1 MALDKITADKIYEH
15 SMERVANRP
24 TAPSRFGTGGL
35 SPAQLKARYDQLPLA
50 AIDKINE
57 LIDKIKAGADGDTI
71 LKYMLTPI
79 PGDDDDT
86 PRTLYELLQDIT
98 NGNVATY
105 LTLRSLTKTTLWD
118 ELHHIEL
125 ELAEAKR
132 IQAEEEAK
140 RAAAEKLRVEAESGR
155 VTAEQARV
163 VAESNRAAAEAVRNA
178 DEQARVSAEN
188 ARVSAETGRTTA
200 ESSRESQEQ
209 RRQSFEQARQKDE
222 ALRITAEQA
231 REAVIAEIIRAKE
244 SGELNGKD
252 GRSFAISKIY
262 SSVADMNAGFAT
274 DGVELGQ
281 FVLID
286 TGNVD
291 DEDNAKMF
299 VKEEGGYSYLSD
311 LSGSA
316 GIQGPEGPTGPVG
329 GPGPIGPQ
337 GVRGLAYYRLKSN
350 LVGSLE
356 YYPFT
361 DFLIP
366 EGYVPKPYDLV
377 LYNDGN
383 LGYIYSVTE
392 DERQAA
398 VAHIPNAS
406 LKGPIGDKGDKGDA
420 FQYSDFTPEQLA
432 NLKGD
437 KGDKGDM
444 PATFYPF
451 LSSPRTIY
459 PETTVSLEAEGTNKY
474 VTTLATSIPLEEG
487 KEYVVVWE
495 DKAYNCV
502 ARNESAAEGVN
513 AIRIG
518 EELLDPDI
526 IPDVPFMITSLSGLV
541 DAMTSIAWYSKTSLA
556 SVKFSIHE
564 KEGEERY
571 AIDPRYIPD
580 MYYTEERQDAE
591 ILPSSTAIDTGNA
604 IMGELYVIGDPI
616 TLVEGKTYKVTYNG
630 VEYECVAI
638 AGVVQGESSILLGD
652 VAVLETGTP
661 SGAYPFVIATND
673 YMVSLGACIAVIP
686 LDGSTSITV
695 SILGGVEIIH
705 HIPPKFI
712 KDMYYE
718 EDGGAVEILPE
729 MTIPV
734 DPDNPTIP
742 SNYEF
747 DIAAGDILTV
757 KWNGV
762 EYVCTVQD
770 VSGTIGMPGV
780 ALGDLTSAGL
790 SGNGEPFM
798 MVYSPELMEAQGMS
812 GFYGMIAV
820 LDGST
825 SVTLSIIKGGK
836 TIHHIPHKFIK
847 DMYYT
852 EIYEEKE
859 ILSEMTL
866 PNIEYIVEEQ
876 LFVLKAGYPYTV
888 VYNGTEY
895 KCVCKSAVIEDLGSI
910 NYLGYNYIFGGENTG
925 DPFAIFSING
935 MTYFGNTNANATI
948 RIIEGGE
955 LVHKIDKKY
964 IPDIDI
970 DAVPT
975 TRKVNG
981 KALSSDITLTA
992 SDVSAVPTTRTVNG
1006 KALSSNITL
1015 SATDVSAVPT
1025 TRTVNG
1031 KALSSNITL
1040 SATDVSA
1047 VPTTRT
1053 VNGKA
1058 LSSNITLSATD
1069 VSAVPTTRKVNG
1081 KALSSDI
1088 VLSSR
1093 DVNGVEGKEYEID
1106 GETVIAGYGAEVFN
1120 STNNQASGG
1129 SSHAEGNATTASGLC
1144 SHAEGQGATASGEYS
1159 HAEGQNTKASGNNS
1173 HAEGI
1178 VTKAS
1183 GGNSHAEGFVTTAS
1197 GNNSH
1202 AEGQNTIAS
1211 GVSSHAQG
1219 KFNIEDTENK
1229 YAHIVG
1235 NGSSGARSNAHTL
1248 DWDGNAWY
1256 AGSVECT
1263 AVIIKSSTEGSTKK
1277 FKLTVDD
1284 NGTISATEVTT

>member
-24 TAPSRFGTGGL
+24 TAAARFGTGGL

-98 NGNVATY
+98 NGDIATY

-155 VTAEQARV
+155 VTAEQERV
-163 VAESNRAAAEAVRNA
+163 VAESNRVA
-178 DEQARVSAEN
+178 
-188 ARVSAETGRTTA
+188 A
-200 ESSRESQEQ
+200 ESSRENQEQ

-222 ALRITAEQA
+222 AQRITAEQA
-231 REAVIAEIIRAKE
+231 RKAVIEEIIRAKE
-244 SGELNGKD
+244 NGELNGKD
-252 GRSFAISKIY
+252 FSISKIY
-262 SSVADMNAGFAT
+262 GSVAEMHAGFAT
-274 DGVELGQ
+274 DNVEYGQ
-281 FVLID
+281 FVLIN
-286 TGNVD
+286 TGDVED
-291 DEDNAKMF
+291 PDNAKMF
-299 VKEEGGYSYLSD
+299 VKKEGGYSYLTD

-316 GIQGPEGPTGPVG
+316 GIQGPAGGPGPTGP
-329 GPGPIGPQ
+329 Q
-337 GVRGLAYYRLKSN
+337 GERGLAYYRLKSN

-392 DERQAA
+392 DEKLAA
-398 VAHIPNAS
+398 VAHIPNAA
-406 LKGPIGDKGDKGDA
+406 LKGPTGPDG
-420 FQYSDFTPEQLA
+420 F
-432 NLKGD
+432 
-437 KGDKGDM
+437 
-444 PATFYPF
+444 
-451 LSSPRTIY
+451 SP
-459 PETTVSLEAEGTNKY
+459 TVSVSKRNGVATVTITDKEGTKTVDILDGSANGGIDPGIFIDNK
-474 VTTLATSIPLEEG
+474 
-487 KEYVVVWE
+487 
-495 DKAYNCV
+495 
-502 ARNESAAEGVN
+502 
-513 AIRIG
+513 
-518 EELLDPDI
+518 DI
-526 IPDVPFMITSLSGLV
+526 IPETEVVLEGTPGASTMAFIHSDIKPMVGEIYGVFWNGTK
-541 DAMTSIAWYSKTSLA
+541 YSCEAKLA
-556 SVKFSIHE
+556 SNDYVVLGNGMIWGLPATSDPFCITFYNREDENNVQVRSIDYLE
-564 KEGEERY
+564 TVNLRV
-571 AIDPRYIPD
+571 ALPPMIDPKYIPD
-580 MYYTEERQDAE
+580 MYY
-591 ILPSSTAIDTGNA
+591 
-604 IMGELYVIGDPI
+604 
-616 TLVEGKTYKVTYNG
+616 
-630 VEYECVAI
+630 
-638 AGVVQGESSILLGD
+638 
-652 VAVLETGTP
+652 
-661 SGAYPFVIATND
+661 
-673 YMVSLGACIAVIP
+673 
-686 LDGSTSITV
+686 
-695 SILGGVEIIH
+695 
-705 HIPPKFI
+705 
-712 KDMYYE
+712 E
-718 EDGGAVEILPE
+718 EDSGAVEILPE

-770 VSGTIGMPGV
+770 VSGAIGMPGV

-866 PNIEYIVEEQ
+866 PTIEYAAEEI

-925 DPFAIFSING
+925 EPFAIFNING
-935 MTYFGNTNANATI
+935 MTYFGNANANATI

-964 IPDIDI
+964 IPDTA
-970 DAVPT
+970 AVPT

-1006 KALSSNITL
+1006 KALSS
-1015 SATDVSAVPT
+1015 D
-1025 TRTVNG
+1025 
-1031 KALSSNITL
+1031 
-1040 SATDVSA
+1040 
-1047 VPTTRT
+1047 
-1053 VNGKA
+1053 
-1058 LSSNITLSATD
+1058 ITLSATD

-1081 KALSSDI
+1081 KDLSSDI

-1093 DVNGVEGKEYEID
+1093 DVNGVEGKEYEIG
-1106 GETVIAGYGAEVFN
+1106 GETVVAAGYAEVFN
-1120 STNNQASGG
+1120 YTVGNKAVGY
-1129 SSHAEGNATTASGLC
+1129 SSHAEGYSTTASGPR
-1144 SHAEGQGATASGEYS
+1144 SHAEGQDTAALGGYS
-1159 HAEGQNTKASGNNS
+1159 HAEGHSTQASGHNS
-1173 HAEGI
+1173 HAEGYA
-1178 VTKAS
+1178 TFAL
-1183 GGNSHAEGFVTTAS
+1183 GDLSHAEGYRTSAS
-1197 GNNSH
+1197 GDYSH
-1202 AEGQNTIAS
+1202 VQGRYNIA
-1211 GVSSHAQG
+1211 
-1219 KFNIEDTENK
+1219 DTENK

-1235 NGSSGARSNAHTL
+1235 NGNDEVRSNAHTL
-1248 DWDGNAWY
+1248 DWYGNAWY
-1256 AGSVECT
+1256 AGTIEGT
-1263 AVIIKSSTEGSTKK
+1263 ALILKSSTSGSTKR
-1277 FKLTVDD
+1277 FKITVDD
-1284 NGTISATEVTT
+1284 SGKISALEIVS